1 MMIRDMNCIIL
12 ATRKELTFLV
22 LIKIRTYE
30 RSVSMSD
37 NNDYEKDK
45 NLIDDNNISDHGN
58 ESQEASNGFIL
69 MNEQDNNTENTETE
83 SGYLHWVENG
93 NQPEREDTTYRYSYM
108 DNHEKKENID
118 YNHMENKKSYKKKK
132 GNSFMK
138 TIVAAIL
145 FGVVAGLSFQG
156 ITYIT
161 SQLNPKAQMIT
172 ENENQAQIDKN
183 NALSSTAVVSGI
195 EGKNDVSDVVDKT
208 MPSIVSITS
217 TVTQSFQDFFGNQ
230 YDKDAQGSGS
240 GIIVGKNEKE
250 LLIVTNNHVIT
261 DSKSIKVTFINNTV
275 LDAQIKGTDQT
286 ADLAVVAVN
295 ISQIDQKTLDAIKV
309 ADLGNSEETKVGE
322 MSIAIGNALGYGQ
335 SVTVGYISAKDR
347 KVSVDE
353 KSMTLLQTDAA
364 INPGN
369 SGGALL
375 NVEGEVIGINSVK
388 YASSEV
394 EGMGYAIPISKAVPI
409 INELMNREVI
419 KEGDEGYLGITGRSV
434 TAEMASMYKMPVG
447 AYVIEVL
454 EDSAASK
461 AGILSGDIITKVNEM
476 EASSMESVK
485 EKVNSYPAGTKLT
498 VTIQRRNGAEYEEK
512 ELEVVLQKMDSKAN
526 VNENKAQEEEQ
537 PTVPFGYDF
546 DD

>member
-1 MMIRDMNCIIL
+1 
-12 ATRKELTFLV
+12 
-22 LIKIRTYE
+22 
-30 RSVSMSD
+30 MSD
-37 NNDYEKDK
+37 KNDFEQDK
-45 NLIDDNNISDHGN
+45 NSIDANNISDHGN
-58 ESQEASNGFIL
+58 ESQEAFNDFIL
-69 MNEQDNNTENTETE
+69 INEQDNNKENTETE
-83 SGYLHWVENG
+83 SGYLHWIENG
-93 NQPEREDTTYRYSYM
+93 NQPEGEDTTYRYSYM
-108 DNHEKKENID
+108 DYHADKEDSD
-118 YNHMENKKSYKKKK
+118 YNVENKKSYKRKK
-132 GNSFMK
+132 GNNFMK
-138 TIVAAIL
+138 VVAAAIL
-145 FGVVAGLSFQG
+145 FGVVAGLSFEG

-161 SQLNPKAQMIT
+161 NQLNPKAQMLT
-172 ENENQAQIDKN
+172 ENKNQAQIDN
-183 NALSSTAVVSGI
+183 NNTLSTTPVVSGI

-240 GIIVGKNEKE
+240 GIIVGKNENE

-286 ADLAVVAVN
+286 ADLAVVAVKL
-295 ISQIDQKTLDAIKV
+295 SQIDQKTLEAIKV
-309 ADLGNSEETKVGE
+309 ANLGNSEETKVGE

-335 SVTVGYISAKDR
+335 SVTVGYVSAKDR
-347 KVSVDE
+347 KVSIDN

-375 NVEGEVIGINSVK
+375 NVKGEVIGINSVK

-447 AYVIEVL
+447 AYVIEVV
-454 EDSAASK
+454 EDGAASK
-461 AGILSGDIITKVNEM
+461 AGILSGDIITRVNEM
-476 EASSMESVK
+476 EANSMESVK

-512 ELEVVLQKMDSKAN
+512 ELEVVLQKMDPKAG
-526 VNENKAQEEEQ
+526 VNENKIKEEEQ

-546 DD
+546 DY